1 MGVELLEVGFAFPY
15 SEGCTPDGLRSLL
28 LRLAA
33 AWPGWHS
40 FPWRVTRNIH
50 HLLRGPEAKFS
61 YLMMQRCLTGYAAH
75 LVLTAPFEDRDAVLR
90 MMAKTRFEAGGLLLD
105 LMLEAIRGEMRRTD
119 LPYIQD
125 CSGPEDRCGYLADD
139 EIARRRTAFR
149 AAMDGAA
156 KEFRTILNVAS
167 LTDCRPGTV
176 CLGRRME
183 TWARGVDMPEPVTLE
198 VQVEDRGRYR
208 ILMPCA
214 QEVEALANAGKRVP
228 RLIEGD
234 VRAAR
239 EECAA
244 CGGERERTVGSGSSS
259 GQGEAAHRN
268 TEGRGDG
275 CEVEMVLRARGMT
288 VVALPARD
296 EERDCG
302 GGTPPE
308 TNRRAETARERAATE
323 LDGRETGKSVGVCG
337 GEGKVN
343 SGSGPGEAAK
353 PVARVF
359 GDFHRIELPSG
370 RMMVLHQKHKRR
382 AFLRAAHA
390 WCEKNKTDAFDWET
404 VIEEH
409 NARYSG
415 RGDENRRI
423 KSDRVDDDLFK
434 GQKEEFKE
442 LFGEPDRANGR
453 LRFAVRLEFG

>member
-1 MGVELLEVGFAFPY
+1 
-15 SEGCTPDGLRSLL
+15 
-28 LRLAA
+28 
-33 AWPGWHS
+33 
-40 FPWRVTRNIH
+40 
-50 HLLRGPEAKFS
+50 
-61 YLMMQRCLTGYAAH
+61 
-75 LVLTAPFEDRDAVLR
+75 
-90 MMAKTRFEAGGLLLD
+90 
-105 LMLEAIRGEMRRTD
+105 
-119 LPYIQD
+119 
-125 CSGPEDRCGYLADD
+125 
-139 EIARRRTAFR
+139 
-149 AAMDGAA
+149 
-156 KEFRTILNVAS
+156 
-167 LTDCRPGTV
+167 
-176 CLGRRME
+176 
-183 TWARGVDMPEPVTLE
+183 
-198 VQVEDRGRYR
+198 
-208 ILMPCA
+208 MPC
-214 QEVEALANAGKRVP
+214 QREIEALANAGKRVP
-228 RLIEGD
+228 RLVEGD

-244 CGGERERTVGSGSSS
+244 WGWEREGTAGGGSSS
-259 GQGEAAHRN
+259 GQGEAAQRN
-268 TEGRGDG
+268 AEGRKGG
-275 CEVEMVLRARGMT
+275 CEAEMVLRARGMT

-296 EERDCG
+296 EERDRG

-323 LDGRETGKSVGVCG
+323 LDGRETGKRVGVCE

-343 SGSGPGEAAK
+343 SERSTVNSGRSRGSEQREAAK

-370 RMMVLHQKHKRR
+370 RMMALHQKHKRR